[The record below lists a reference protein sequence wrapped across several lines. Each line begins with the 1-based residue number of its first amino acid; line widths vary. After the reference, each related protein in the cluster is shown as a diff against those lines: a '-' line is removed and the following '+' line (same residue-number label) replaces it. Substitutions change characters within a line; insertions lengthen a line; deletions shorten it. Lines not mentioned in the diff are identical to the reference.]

1 MLISEKRKE
10 DIALAEVVVENNS
23 FAYQKFKELRLESG
37 VSEYQVSV
45 GTGISTS
52 VFTQWSRG
60 DYNLKLDKLA
70 LIADY
75 FGVPVTVFIK

>member
-1 MLISEKRKE
+1 M
-10 DIALAEVVVENNS
+10 AEVVVENNS